1 MNETIPPAS
10 AGLPGAM
17 PSDAASAALGAPP
30 PGALDQA
37 LELIQAG
44 GPVVVV
50 LLAFSVGALA
60 IFIMK
65 MIQFQSAR
73 LWSGRFVDPVL
84 TQARNGR
91 LAEALTMLRGQRGPV
106 AEVMAVAIDGFRHRI
121 AEDRIREEVAR
132 IGSARLEDLRSYLR
146 VIEVIATLS
155 PLLGL
160 FGTVLGMIDAF
171 RQMEAAGS
179 NVNPAIL
186 SGGIWV
192 ALLTTAVGLAVA
204 IPAVAMLNWL
214 ERIVERAA
222 HDMDDAVTRLFT
234 MPPAALAQVSG
245 DLEREAAGL
254 RQPHAQPAE

>member
-1 MNETIPPAS
+1 MNETTPQAS
-10 AGLPGAM
+10 ADLAGAM
-17 PSDAASAALGAPP
+17 PFDAA

-37 LELIQAG
+37 WALIQAG
-44 GPVVVV
+44 GPVVMI
-50 LLAFSVGALA
+50 LLAFSVVALA

-65 MIQFQSAR
+65 LIQFQSAR
-73 LWSGRFVDPVL
+73 LWSRGFVEPVL
-84 TQARNGR
+84 AQVRSGR
-91 LAEALTMLRGQRGPV
+91 LPEALATLRGQRSPV
-106 AEVMAVAIDGFRHRI
+106 AEIMAVAIDGFRHRVTE
-121 AEDRIREEVAR
+121 ARIREEVAR
-132 IGSARLEDLRSYLR
+132 IGSARLEELRSYLR

-222 HDMDDAVTRLFT
+222 HSMDDAVTRLFT
-234 MPPAALAQVSG
+234 MPQPASG
-245 DLEREAAGL
+245 QDSGQQEREAMGL

>member
-1 MNETIPPAS
+1 MNETTPLAPADL
-10 AGLPGAM
+10 AGTV
-17 PSDAASAALGAPP
+17 PSDAVAAA

-37 LELIQAG
+37 LALIQAG
-44 GPVVVV
+44 GPVVVI
-50 LLAFSVGALA
+50 LLVFSVVALA
-60 IFIMK
+60 VFIMK
-65 MIQFQSAR
+65 LLQFQSAR
-73 LWSGRFVDPVL
+73 LWDRRFVEPVL

-91 LAEALTMLRGQRGPV
+91 LAEALAALRGSRSPV
-106 AEVMAVAIDGFRHRI
+106 AEIMAVAIDGFRHRI

-132 IGSARLEDLRSYLR
+132 IGSARLEELRSYLR

-222 HDMDDAVTRLFT
+222 HMMDDAVTRLFT
-234 MPPAALAQVSG
+234 MPQQAAGLPSG
-245 DLEREAAGL
+245 QISGQQEREAMGL
-254 RQPHAQPAE
+254 RQPHAHPAE

>member
-1 MNETIPPAS
+1 MNETTPS
-10 AGLPGAM
+10 AAAALPGAV
-17 PSDAASAALGAPP
+17 PTDAVTPP

-44 GPVVVV
+44 GPVVVI
-50 LLAFSVGALA
+50 LLVFSVVALA

-73 LWSGRFVDPVL
+73 LWSRGFVEPAL

-91 LAEALTMLRGQRGPV
+91 LAEALAGLRGLRSPV

-132 IGSARLEDLRSYLR
+132 IGSARLEELRSYLR

-214 ERIVERAA
+214 ERTVERAA
-222 HDMDDAVTRLFT
+222 HTMDDAVTRLFT
-234 MPPAALAQVSG
+234 MPQVASNHG
-245 DLEREAAGL
+245 ANQGEREAAGL

>member
-1 MNETIPPAS
+1 MNETTPQAS
-10 AGLPGAM
+10 ADLAGAM
-17 PSDAASAALGAPP
+17 PSDAA
-30 PGALDQA
+30 PGAFDQA
-37 LELIQAG
+37 WALIQAG
-44 GPVVVV
+44 GPVVMI
-50 LLAFSVGALA
+50 LLAFSVVALA

-65 MIQFQSAR
+65 LIQFQSAR
-73 LWSGRFVDPVL
+73 LWSRGFVETVL
-84 TQARNGR
+84 AQARNGR
-91 LAEALTMLRGQRGPV
+91 LPEALATLRGQRSPV
-106 AEVMAVAIDGFRHRI
+106 AEIMAVAIDGFRHRV
-121 AEDRIREEVAR
+121 AEARIREEVAR
-132 IGSARLEDLRSYLR
+132 IGSARLEELRSYLR

-222 HDMDDAVTRLFT
+222 HTMDDAVTRLFT
-234 MPPAALAQVSG
+234 MPQPASAQDSG
-245 DLEREAAGL
+245 QQEREAMGL
-254 RQPHAQPAE
+254 RQPHVQPAE